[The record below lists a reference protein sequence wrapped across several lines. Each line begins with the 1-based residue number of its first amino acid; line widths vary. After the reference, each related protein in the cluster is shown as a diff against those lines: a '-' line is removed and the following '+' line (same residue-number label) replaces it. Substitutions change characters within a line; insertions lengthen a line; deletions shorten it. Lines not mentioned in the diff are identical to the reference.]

1 MLPVPGQCG
10 PHSNSM
16 SQKDKGEKGGEGKRR
31 RRGGGPEK

>member
-1 MLPVPGQCG
+1 
-10 PHSNSM
+10 M